1 MFLTNRGTPEYY
13 FPYTQI
19 RAVAHIIFK
28 SSNIIQD
35 RLEWPSPVPR
45 LQKRRVLDTVAVAP
59 FWDQGSTWK
68 YCIVG
73 SSEPFFNSSEQI
85 WNIYK
90 IIYIYVYI
98 YKIIATYA
106 HWGSSSQNIPNIG
119 TSLRPTKHWA
129 AAGAL
134 FPTSDFPDIAGLG
147 RPGTYHPPSNHSWGS
162 KGGHVKKKKSHKK
175 PLNIHKNPQ
184 NNKHITGKGP

>member
-19 RAVAHIIFK
+19 RAVVHIIFK

-45 LQKRRVLDTVAVAP
+45 LQKRRVLGTVAVAP

-90 IIYIYVYI
+90 IIYIY
-98 YKIIATYA
+98 KNN
-106 HWGSSSQNIPNIG
+106 SNIC
-119 TSLRPTKHWA
+119 SLRIIIPKYSKYWNIFETHQ
-129 AAGAL
+129 AL
-134 FPTSDFPDIAGLG
+134 SRSRGTFSHQRLSGHRRLG